1 LQVIAQRPPNAETIA
16 WVNALGR
23 SGRQLAALEKEAL
36 RWMSLPVKE
45 KSDAALIPAMG
56 LVARQGYAVAAPA
69 LLGAARQR
77 KSDAV
82 RVAVV
87 QTLAKFREAKVAADL
102 LGLWP
107 KASRRMR
114 AEILAALVTRPERV
128 GSLLA
133 AIEKGAVAK
142 KDVPASTVDA
152 LRAQKNGGLR
162 ARAVKF
168 FGAAVK
174 TKSRAEVVAEYL
186 PALKLKGD
194 AAKGKV
200 IYTQRCSMCH
210 RSGKEGFALG
220 PDLVTLKTTGKE
232 NILTNFINPNREVPA
247 NFVAYII
254 ATKGGESIVGLLG
267 DETTTHVRIR
277 LPLGQERLLPRT
289 QVAGMR
295 SLGQSI
301 MPAGLEA
308 GLTKQQ
314 MADLLEFVVSQ

>member
-1 LQVIAQRPPNAETIA
+1 LV
-16 WVNALGR
+16 
-23 SGRQLAALEKEAL
+23 ALE
-36 RWMSLPVKE
+36 
-45 KSDAALIPAMG
+45 
-56 LVARQGYAVAAPA
+56 QGTV
-69 LLGAARQR
+69 L
-77 KSDAV
+77 
-82 RVAVV
+82 
-87 QTLAKFREAKVAADL
+87 
-102 LGLWP
+102 
-107 KASRRMR
+107 
-114 AEILAALVTRPERV
+114 
-128 GSLLA
+128 
-133 AIEKGAVAK
+133 K

-152 LRAQKNGGLR
+152 LRAQKNGESR
-162 ARAVKF
+162 ARAVNI
-168 FGAAVK
+168 FGTVVK
-174 TKSRAEVVAEYL
+174 AKSRAEVVAEYL

-247 NFVAYII
+247 NFVAYVI
-254 ATKGGESIVGLLG
+254 ATKSGESIVGLLG

-289 QVAGMR
+289 QVKGMR

-301 MPAGLEA
+301 MPTGLEA

-314 MADLLEFVVSQ
+314 MADLLEFITGQ